1 MTRSLQLLILV
12 IAVIPLRSY
21 AATYGFVDG
30 IIADDVGGP
39 LPSARVSIQRV
50 HGALPRYTESG
61 GMGFYL
67 FADLPGGTY
76 TITASHPNF
85 EAASVRVSV
94 ASGQKTEASLQLRLR
109 RSTGINAFQAP
120 ASGSHPAR
128 LARERL
134 EE

>member
-1 MTRSLQLLILV
+1 MTRSLPLLILM
-12 IAVIPLRSY
+12 IALIPLRAH
-21 AATYGFVDG
+21 AATYGVVDG

-50 HGALPRYTESG
+50 HGTLPRYTESG

-67 FADLPGGTY
+67 FADLPAGTY

-85 EAASVRVSV
+85 ESASARVSV
-94 ASGQKTEASLQLRLR
+94 ASGRKTDASLQLRLR

-120 ASGSHPAR
+120 ASGSPPAR
-128 LARERL
+128 
-134 EE
+134 